1 MKRISLDQS
10 VDKGIFYIKNASGV
24 AQFKKMS
31 YICTVFQKQ
40 RKADGS
46 KTDLDF
52 VDMSITSKRRAVVS
66 FENMSD
72 ELAAA
77 FAEKYPKGYSDYFP
91 DLVKYDKPD
100 GTSFYAVTVEIPD
113 AIYLVK
119 IKVKTDDA
127 EDLERWLDG
136 EDGDDETNEG
146 ESLPDD
152 NISQYSNGDD
162 DGSDAE

>member
-1 MKRISLDQS
+1 MHPIYKCNKSNI
-10 VDKGIFYIKNASGV
+10 II
-24 AQFKKMS
+24 
-31 YICTVFQKQ
+31 
-40 RKADGS
+40 
-46 KTDLDF
+46 
-52 VDMSITSKRRAVVS
+52 DMSTINKRRAVVS

-72 ELAAA
+72 EVAAA
-77 FAEKYPKGYSDYFP
+77 FSEKYPKGYSEYFQ

-127 EDLERWLDG
+127 EDIERWLDG
-136 EDGDDETNEG
+136 EDGEDSEG
-146 ESLPDD
+146 NDGDSLPDD

-162 DGSDAE
+162 DSVDGE

>member
-1 MKRISLDQS
+1 M
-10 VDKGIFYIKNASGV
+10 
-24 AQFKKMS
+24 
-31 YICTVFQKQ
+31 TV
-40 RKADGS
+40 
-46 KTDLDF
+46 TP
-52 VDMSITSKRRAVVS
+52 KRRAVVS
-66 FENMSD
+66 YENMSD

-100 GTSFYAVTVEIPD
+100 GTSFYAVTIEIPD

-136 EDGDDETNEG
+136 EDGDDTEG
-146 ESLPDD
+146 NDGDSLPDD

-162 DGSDAE
+162 DAADGE

>member
-1 MKRISLDQS
+1 
-10 VDKGIFYIKNASGV
+10 
-24 AQFKKMS
+24 
-31 YICTVFQKQ
+31 
-40 RKADGS
+40 
-46 KTDLDF
+46 
-52 VDMSITSKRRAVVS
+52 MSITPKRRAVCS
-66 FENMSD
+66 YENMSE

-100 GTSFYAVTVEIPD
+100 GTNFYAVTVEIPD

-136 EDGDDETNEG
+136 DDADDSDGNEG
-146 ESLPDD
+146 DNLPDD

-162 DGSDAE
+162 DADGE